1 MRRRENKRWKIQKG
15 AVLAFY
21 GLTISPFSICTIM
34 REQNER
40 LLEDRRSIRW
50 QSIDAHDNRQNSY
63 GIQLTKVE
71 KNNRIV
77 PRSLCGRRT
86 GVESSDNAFKGPAGV
101 IRVWR
106 RLVSNSELATH
117 AKDHEIR
124 SS

>member
-1 MRRRENKRWKIQKG
+1 MRRREKKRWKIGKG

-21 GLTISPFSICTIM
+21 GLTISPFSIRTTM
-34 REQNER
+34 RTKGKVAD
-40 LLEDRRSIRW
+40 DRRSIRW

-63 GIQLTKVE
+63 GIQQTRVE

-77 PRSLCGRRT
+77 PRSLCGRKT

-101 IRVWR
+101 NRVWR